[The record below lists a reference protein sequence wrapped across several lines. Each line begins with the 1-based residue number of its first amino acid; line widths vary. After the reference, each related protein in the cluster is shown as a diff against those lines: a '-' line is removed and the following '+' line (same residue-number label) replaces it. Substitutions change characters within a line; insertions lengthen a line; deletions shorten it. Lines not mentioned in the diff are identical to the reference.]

1 MRKKIVAGNW
11 KMNLNREAA
20 FQLIETIDSLKFSNN
35 LEVIIAPSSIYLES
49 FVGKVKN
56 INISSQDVSTN
67 DNGAYTGEF
76 SAAMLSSLNLKYSI
90 VGHSERRQYHKE
102 TDEMIFNKAKQLL
115 KSNMSPIY
123 CCGELLE
130 DRKSENHYKVV
141 ASQLQPLLDNLNS
154 DELEKFII
162 AYEPVWAIGTGLTA
176 KPSDAQ
182 NMHSYIRALIKKKF
196 SSSIADQI
204 SILYGGS
211 CKADNAKELFSMVD
225 VDGGLIGG
233 ASLDADSFSAIIN
246 SF

>member
-35 LEVIIAPSSIYLES
+35 VEVIIAPPSIYLES
-49 FVGKVKN
+49 FLGKVKN
-56 INISSQDVSTN
+56 FNISSQDVSAN

-76 SAAMLSSLNLKYSI
+76 SAAMLSSLSLKYSI
-90 VGHSERRQYHKE
+90 VGHSERRLYHGE
-102 TDEMIFNKAKQLL
+102 TEEMIFNKAKQLL

-130 DRKSENHYKVV
+130 DRKSENHFKVV

-182 NMHSYIRALIKKKF
+182 DMHSYIRALIKEKF

-204 SILYGGS
+204 SIIYGGS
-211 CKADNAKELFSMVD
+211 CKPDNAKELFSMED

>member
-11 KMNLNREAA
+11 KMNLNRKAA

-35 LEVIIAPSSIYLES
+35 VEVIIAPPSIYLES
-49 FVGKVKN
+49 FLGKVKN
-56 INISSQDVSTN
+56 FNISSQDVSAN

-76 SAAMLSSLNLKYSI
+76 SAAMLSSLSLKYSI
-90 VGHSERRQYHKE
+90 VGHSERRLYHGE
-102 TDEMIFNKAKQLL
+102 TEEMIFNKAKQLL

-130 DRKSENHYKVV
+130 DRKSENHFKVV

-182 NMHSYIRALIKKKF
+182 DMHSYIRALIKKKF

-211 CKADNAKELFSMVD
+211 CKPNNAKELFSMED

-246 SF
+246 SL

>member
-11 KMNLNREAA
+11 KMNLNRKAA

-35 LEVIIAPSSIYLES
+35 VEVIIAPPSIYLES
-49 FVGKVKN
+49 FLGKVKN
-56 INISSQDVSTN
+56 FNISSQDVSAN

-76 SAAMLSSLNLKYSI
+76 SAAMLSSLSLKYSI
-90 VGHSERRQYHKE
+90 VGHSERRLYHGE
-102 TDEMIFNKAKQLL
+102 TEEMIFNKAKQLL
-115 KSNMSPIY
+115 KSNISPIY

-130 DRKSENHYKVV
+130 DRKSENHFKVV

-182 NMHSYIRALIKKKF
+182 DMHSYIRALIKEKF

-211 CKADNAKELFSMVD
+211 CKPDNAKELFSMVD

>member
-11 KMNLNREAA
+11 KMNLNRKAA

-35 LEVIIAPSSIYLES
+35 VEVIIAPPSIYLES
-49 FVGKVKN
+49 FLGKVKN
-56 INISSQDVSTN
+56 FNISSQDVSAN

-76 SAAMLSSLNLKYSI
+76 SAAMLSSLSLKYSI
-90 VGHSERRQYHKE
+90 VGHSERRLYHGE
-102 TDEMIFNKAKQLL
+102 SDEIIFNKAKQLL

-130 DRKSENHYKVV
+130 DRKSENHFKVV

-182 NMHSYIRALIKKKF
+182 DMHSYIRALIKEKF

-211 CKADNAKELFSMVD
+211 CKPDNAKELFSMED

>member
-11 KMNLNREAA
+11 KMNLNRKAA

-35 LEVIIAPSSIYLES
+35 VEVIIAPPSIYLES
-49 FVGKVKN
+49 FLGKVKN
-56 INISSQDVSTN
+56 FNISSQDVSAN

-76 SAAMLSSLNLKYSI
+76 SAAMLSSLSLKYSI
-90 VGHSERRQYHKE
+90 VGHSERRLYHGE
-102 TDEMIFNKAKQLL
+102 TEEMIFNKAKQLL

-130 DRKSENHYKVV
+130 DRKSENHFKVV

-182 NMHSYIRALIKKKF
+182 DMHSYIRALIKEKF

-204 SILYGGS
+204 SIIYGGS
-211 CKADNAKELFSMVD
+211 CKPDNAKELFSMED

>member
-11 KMNLNREAA
+11 KMNLNRKAA

-35 LEVIIAPSSIYLES
+35 VEVIIAPPSIYLES
-49 FVGKVKN
+49 FLGKVKN
-56 INISSQDVSTN
+56 FNISSQDVSAN

-76 SAAMLSSLNLKYSI
+76 SAAMLSSLSLKYSI
-90 VGHSERRQYHKE
+90 VGHSERRLYHGE
-102 TDEMIFNKAKQLL
+102 TEEMIFNKAKQLL

-130 DRKSENHYKVV
+130 DRKSENHFKVV

-182 NMHSYIRALIKKKF
+182 DMHSYIRALIKKKF

-211 CKADNAKELFSMVD
+211 CKPNNAKELFSIED
-225 VDGGLIGG
+225 VDGGLICG

-246 SF
+246 SL

>member
-11 KMNLNREAA
+11 KMNLNRKAA

-35 LEVIIAPSSIYLES
+35 VEVIIAPPSIYLES
-49 FVGKVKN
+49 FLGKVKN
-56 INISSQDVSTN
+56 FNISSQDVSAN

-76 SAAMLSSLNLKYSI
+76 SAAMLSSLSLKYSI
-90 VGHSERRQYHKE
+90 VGHSERRLYHGE
-102 TDEMIFNKAKQLL
+102 TEEMIFNKAKQLL

-130 DRKSENHYKVV
+130 DRKSENHFKVV
-141 ASQLQPLLDNLNS
+141 TSQLQPLLDNLNS

-182 NMHSYIRALIKKKF
+182 DMHSYIRALIKEKF

-204 SILYGGS
+204 SIIYGGS
-211 CKADNAKELFSMVD
+211 CKPDNAKELFSMED

>member
-1 MRKKIVAGNW
+1 
-11 KMNLNREAA
+11 
-20 FQLIETIDSLKFSNN
+20 LKFSNN
-35 LEVIIAPSSIYLES
+35 VEVIIAPPSIYLES

-56 INISSQDVSTN
+56 FNISSQDVSAN

-76 SAAMLSSLNLKYSI
+76 SAAMLSSLSLKYSI
-90 VGHSERRQYHKE
+90 VGHSERRLYHGE
-102 TDEMIFNKAKQLL
+102 TEEMIFNKAKQLL

-130 DRKSENHYKVV
+130 DRKSENHFKVV

-182 NMHSYIRALIKKKF
+182 DMHSYIRALIKEKF

-204 SILYGGS
+204 SIIYGGS
-211 CKADNAKELFSMVD
+211 CKPDNAKELFSMED

>member
-11 KMNLNREAA
+11 KMNLNRKAA

-35 LEVIIAPSSIYLES
+35 VEVIIAPPSIYLES

-56 INISSQDVSTN
+56 FNISSQDVSAN

-76 SAAMLSSLNLKYSI
+76 SAAMLSSLSLKYSI
-90 VGHSERRQYHKE
+90 VGHSERRLYHGE
-102 TDEMIFNKAKQLL
+102 TEEMIFNKAKQLL

-182 NMHSYIRALIKKKF
+182 DMHSYIRALIKEKF

-204 SILYGGS
+204 SIIYGGS
-211 CKADNAKELFSMVD
+211 CKPDNAKELFSMED

>member
-211 CKADNAKELFSMVD
+211 CKPDNAKELFSMVD

>member
-11 KMNLNREAA
+11 KMNLNRKAA

-35 LEVIIAPSSIYLES
+35 VEVIIAPPSIYLES
-49 FVGKVKN
+49 FLGKVKN
-56 INISSQDVSTN
+56 FNISSQDVSAN

-76 SAAMLSSLNLKYSI
+76 SAAMLSSLSLKYSI
-90 VGHSERRQYHKE
+90 VGHSERRLYHGE
-102 TDEMIFNKAKQLL
+102 TEEMIFNKAKQLL

-123 CCGELLE
+123 RCGELLE
-130 DRKSENHYKVV
+130 DRKSENHFKVV

-182 NMHSYIRALIKKKF
+182 DMHSYIRALIKEKF

-204 SILYGGS
+204 SIIYGGS
-211 CKADNAKELFSMVD
+211 CKPDNAKELFSMED

>member
-11 KMNLNREAA
+11 KMNLNRKAA

-35 LEVIIAPSSIYLES
+35 VEVIIAPPSIYLES
-49 FVGKVKN
+49 FLGKVKN
-56 INISSQDVSTN
+56 FNISSQDVSAN

-76 SAAMLSSLNLKYSI
+76 SAAMLSSLSLKYSI
-90 VGHSERRQYHKE
+90 VGHSERRLYHGE
-102 TDEMIFNKAKQLL
+102 TEEMIFNKAKQLL

-130 DRKSENHYKVV
+130 DRKSENHFKVV

-182 NMHSYIRALIKKKF
+182 DMHSYIRALIKKKF
-196 SSSIADQI
+196 SSSISDQI

-211 CKADNAKELFSMVD
+211 CKPDNAKELFSMED

-233 ASLDADSFSAIIN
+233 ASLDANSFSAIIN

>member
-11 KMNLNREAA
+11 KMNLNQKAA

-35 LEVIIAPSSIYLES
+35 VEVIIAPPSIYLES
-49 FVGKVKN
+49 FLGKVKN
-56 INISSQDVSTN
+56 FNISSQDVSAN

-76 SAAMLSSLNLKYSI
+76 SAAMLSSLSLKYSI
-90 VGHSERRQYHKE
+90 VGHSERRLYHGE
-102 TDEMIFNKAKQLL
+102 TEEIIFNKAKQLL

-130 DRKSENHYKVV
+130 DRKSENHFKVV

-182 NMHSYIRALIKKKF
+182 DMHSYIRALIKEKF

-204 SILYGGS
+204 SIIYGGS
-211 CKADNAKELFSMVD
+211 CKPDNAKELFSMED

>member
-11 KMNLNREAA
+11 KMNLNRKAA

-35 LEVIIAPSSIYLES
+35 VEVIIAPPSIYLES
-49 FVGKVKN
+49 FLGKVKN
-56 INISSQDVSTN
+56 FNISSQDVSAN

-76 SAAMLSSLNLKYSI
+76 SAAMLSSLSLKYSI
-90 VGHSERRQYHKE
+90 VGHSERRLYHGE
-102 TDEMIFNKAKQLL
+102 TEEMIFNKAKQLL

-130 DRKSENHYKVV
+130 DRKSENHFKVV

-154 DELEKFII
+154 DELEKLII

-182 NMHSYIRALIKKKF
+182 DMHSYIRALIKEKF

-204 SILYGGS
+204 SIIYGGS
-211 CKADNAKELFSMVD
+211 CKPDNAKELFSMED

>member
-11 KMNLNREAA
+11 KMNLNRDAA

-35 LEVIIAPSSIYLES
+35 VEVIIAPPSIYLES

-56 INISSQDVSTN
+56 INMSSQDVSAN
-67 DNGAYTGEF
+67 DKGAYTGEF
-76 SAAMLSSLNLKYSI
+76 SAAMLSSISLKYSI
-90 VGHSERRQYHKE
+90 VGHSERRQYHGE
-102 TDEMIFNKAKQLL
+102 TDEIIFNKAKQLL
-115 KSNMSPIY
+115 KNNMSPIY

-130 DRKSENHYKVV
+130 DRKSENHFKVV
-141 ASQLQPLLDNLNS
+141 ALQLQPLLDNLNS
-154 DELEKFII
+154 DELEKLII

-182 NMHSYIRALIKKKF
+182 DMHSYIRALIKKKF

-211 CKADNAKELFSMVD
+211 CKPNNAKELFSMED

-246 SF
+246 SL

>member
-11 KMNLNREAA
+11 KMNLNRKAA

-35 LEVIIAPSSIYLES
+35 VEVIIAPPSIYLES
-49 FVGKVKN
+49 FLGKVKN
-56 INISSQDVSTN
+56 FNISSQDVSAH

-76 SAAMLSSLNLKYSI
+76 SAAMLSSLSLKYSI
-90 VGHSERRQYHKE
+90 VGHSERRLYHGE
-102 TDEMIFNKAKQLL
+102 TEEMIFNKAKQLL

-130 DRKSENHYKVV
+130 DRKSENHFKVV

-182 NMHSYIRALIKKKF
+182 DMHSYIRALIKEKF

-204 SILYGGS
+204 SIIYGGS
-211 CKADNAKELFSMVD
+211 CKPDNAKELFSMED

>member
-11 KMNLNREAA
+11 KMNLNRKAA

-35 LEVIIAPSSIYLES
+35 VEVIIAPPSIYLES
-49 FVGKVKN
+49 FLGKVKN
-56 INISSQDVSTN
+56 FNISSQDVSAN

-76 SAAMLSSLNLKYSI
+76 SAAMLSSLSLKYSI
-90 VGHSERRQYHKE
+90 VGHSERRLYHGE
-102 TDEMIFNKAKQLL
+102 TEEMIFNKAKQLL

-130 DRKSENHYKVV
+130 DRKSENHFKVV
-141 ASQLQPLLDNLNS
+141 ALQLQPLLDNLNS

-182 NMHSYIRALIKKKF
+182 DMHSYIRALIKEKF

-204 SILYGGS
+204 SIIYGGS
-211 CKADNAKELFSMVD
+211 CKPDNAKELFSMED

>member
-11 KMNLNREAA
+11 KMNLNRKAA

-35 LEVIIAPSSIYLES
+35 VEVIIAPPSIYLES
-49 FVGKVKN
+49 FLGKVKN
-56 INISSQDVSTN
+56 FNISSQDVSAN

-76 SAAMLSSLNLKYSI
+76 SAAMLSSLSLKYSI
-90 VGHSERRQYHKE
+90 VGHSERRLYHGE
-102 TDEMIFNKAKQLL
+102 TEEMIFNKAKQLL

-130 DRKSENHYKVV
+130 DRKSENHFKVV
-141 ASQLQPLLDNLNS
+141 ALQLQPLLDNLNS
-154 DELEKFII
+154 DELEKLII

-176 KPSDAQ
+176 KPSEAQ
-182 NMHSYIRALIKKKF
+182 DLHSYIRALIKEKF

-204 SILYGGS
+204 SIIYGGS
-211 CKADNAKELFSMVD
+211 CKPDNAKELFSMED

>member
-11 KMNLNREAA
+11 KMNLNRKAA

-35 LEVIIAPSSIYLES
+35 VEVIIAPPSIYLES
-49 FVGKVKN
+49 FLGKVKN
-56 INISSQDVSTN
+56 FNISSQDVSAN

-76 SAAMLSSLNLKYSI
+76 SAAMLSSLSLKYSI
-90 VGHSERRQYHKE
+90 VGHSERRLYHGE
-102 TDEMIFNKAKQLL
+102 TEEMIFNKAKQLL

-182 NMHSYIRALIKKKF
+182 DMHSYIRALIKEKF

-204 SILYGGS
+204 SIIYGGS
-211 CKADNAKELFSMVD
+211 CKPDNAKELFSMED

>member
-11 KMNLNREAA
+11 KMNLNQKAA

-35 LEVIIAPSSIYLES
+35 VEVIIAPPSIYLES
-49 FVGKVKN
+49 FLGKVKN
-56 INISSQDVSTN
+56 FNISSQDVSAN

-76 SAAMLSSLNLKYSI
+76 SAAMLSSLSLKYSI
-90 VGHSERRQYHKE
+90 VGHSERRLYHGE
-102 TDEMIFNKAKQLL
+102 SDEIIFNKAKQLL

-130 DRKSENHYKVV
+130 DRKSENHFKVV

-182 NMHSYIRALIKKKF
+182 DMHSYIRALIKEKF

-204 SILYGGS
+204 SIIYGGS
-211 CKADNAKELFSMVD
+211 CKPDNAKELFSMED

>member
-49 FVGKVKN
+49 LVGKVKN

>member
-11 KMNLNREAA
+11 KMNLNRKAA

-35 LEVIIAPSSIYLES
+35 VEVIIAPPSIYLES
-49 FVGKVKN
+49 FLGKVKN
-56 INISSQDVSTN
+56 FNISSQDVSAN

-76 SAAMLSSLNLKYSI
+76 SAAMLSSLSLKYSI
-90 VGHSERRQYHKE
+90 VGHSERRLYHGE
-102 TDEMIFNKAKQLL
+102 TEEMIFNKAKQLL

-130 DRKSENHYKVV
+130 DRKSENHFKVV

-154 DELEKFII
+154 DELEKLII

-182 NMHSYIRALIKKKF
+182 DMHSYIRALIKKKF

-211 CKADNAKELFSMVD
+211 CKPNNAKELFSMED

-246 SF
+246 SL

>member
-11 KMNLNREAA
+11 KMNLNRKAA

-35 LEVIIAPSSIYLES
+35 VEVIIAPPSIYLES
-49 FVGKVKN
+49 FLGKVKN
-56 INISSQDVSTN
+56 FNISSQDVSAN

-76 SAAMLSSLNLKYSI
+76 SAAMLSSLSLKYSI
-90 VGHSERRQYHKE
+90 VGHSERRLYHGE
-102 TDEMIFNKAKQLL
+102 SDEIIFNKAKQLL

-130 DRKSENHYKVV
+130 DRKSENHFKVV

-182 NMHSYIRALIKKKF
+182 DMHSYIRALIKEKF

-204 SILYGGS
+204 SIIYGGS
-211 CKADNAKELFSMVD
+211 CKPDNAKELFSMED

>member
-1 MRKKIVAGNW
+1 MRKNIVAGNW

-56 INISSQDVSTN
+56 INISSQDVSAN

-90 VGHSERRQYHKE
+90 VGHSERRQYHEE

-211 CKADNAKELFSMVD
+211 CKPDNAKELFSMVD

>member
-56 INISSQDVSTN
+56 INISSQDVSAN

>member
-11 KMNLNREAA
+11 KMNLNRKAA

-35 LEVIIAPSSIYLES
+35 VEVIIAPPSIYLES
-49 FVGKVKN
+49 FIGKVKN
-56 INISSQDVSTN
+56 FNISSQDVSAN

-76 SAAMLSSLNLKYSI
+76 SAAMLSSLSLKYSI
-90 VGHSERRQYHKE
+90 VGHSERRLYHVE

-130 DRKSENHYKVV
+130 DRKSENHFKVV
-141 ASQLQPLLDNLNS
+141 ALQLQPLLDNLNS
-154 DELEKFII
+154 DELEKLII

-182 NMHSYIRALIKKKF
+182 DMHSYILALIKKKF

-211 CKADNAKELFSMVD
+211 CKPNNAKELFSMED

-246 SF
+246 SL

>member
-1 MRKKIVAGNW
+1 
-11 KMNLNREAA
+11 
-20 FQLIETIDSLKFSNN
+20 
-35 LEVIIAPSSIYLES
+35 
-49 FVGKVKN
+49 
-56 INISSQDVSTN
+56 
-67 DNGAYTGEF
+67 
-76 SAAMLSSLNLKYSI
+76 MLSSLSLKYSI
-90 VGHSERRQYHKE
+90 VGHSERRLYHGE
-102 TDEMIFNKAKQLL
+102 TEEMIFNKAKQLL

-130 DRKSENHYKVV
+130 DRKSENHFKVV

-182 NMHSYIRALIKKKF
+182 DMHSYIRALIKEKF

-204 SILYGGS
+204 SIIYGGS
-211 CKADNAKELFSMVD
+211 CKPDNAKELFSMED

>member
-11 KMNLNREAA
+11 KMNLNRDAA
-20 FQLIETIDSLKFSNN
+20 FQLIETIDSLKFSKNV
-35 LEVIIAPSSIYLES
+35 EVIIAPPSIYLES

-56 INISSQDVSTN
+56 IKMSSQDVSAK

-76 SAAMLSSLNLKYSI
+76 SAAMLSSISLKYSI
-90 VGHSERRQYHKE
+90 VGHSERRQYHGE
-102 TDEMIFNKAKQLL
+102 TDEIIFNKAKQLL
-115 KSNMSPIY
+115 KNNMSPIY

-130 DRKSENHYKVV
+130 DRISENHFKVV
-141 ASQLQPLLDNLNS
+141 ALQLQPLLDNLNS
-154 DELEKFII
+154 DELEKLII

-182 NMHSYIRALIKKKF
+182 DMHSYIRALIKKKF

-211 CKADNAKELFSMVD
+211 CKPKNAKELFSMED

-246 SF
+246 SL

>member
-11 KMNLNREAA
+11 KMNLNRKAA

-35 LEVIIAPSSIYLES
+35 VEVIIAPPSIYLES
-49 FVGKVKN
+49 FIGKVKN
-56 INISSQDVSTN
+56 FNISSQDVSAN

-76 SAAMLSSLNLKYSI
+76 SAAMLSSLSLKYSI
-90 VGHSERRQYHKE
+90 VGHSERRLYHGE
-102 TDEMIFNKAKQLL
+102 TEEMIFNKAKQLL

-130 DRKSENHYKVV
+130 DRKSENHFKVV

-182 NMHSYIRALIKKKF
+182 DMHSYIRALIKEKF

-204 SILYGGS
+204 SIIYGGS
-211 CKADNAKELFSMVD
+211 CKPDNAKELFSMED

>member
-11 KMNLNREAA
+11 KMNLNQKAA

-35 LEVIIAPSSIYLES
+35 VEVIIAPPSIYLES
-49 FVGKVKN
+49 FLGKVKN
-56 INISSQDVSTN
+56 FNISSQDVSAN

-76 SAAMLSSLNLKYSI
+76 SAAMLSSLSLKYSI
-90 VGHSERRQYHKE
+90 VGHSERRLYHGE
-102 TDEMIFNKAKQLL
+102 TEEIIFNKAKQLL

-130 DRKSENHYKVV
+130 DRKSENHFKVV

-182 NMHSYIRALIKKKF
+182 DMHSYIRALIKEKF

-211 CKADNAKELFSMVD
+211 CKPDNAKELFSMED

>member
-11 KMNLNREAA
+11 KMNLNRKAA

-35 LEVIIAPSSIYLES
+35 VEVIIAPPSIYLES

-56 INISSQDVSTN
+56 FNISSQDVSAN

-76 SAAMLSSLNLKYSI
+76 SAAMLSSLSLKYSI
-90 VGHSERRQYHKE
+90 VGHSERRLYHGE
-102 TDEMIFNKAKQLL
+102 TEEMIFNKAKQLL

-130 DRKSENHYKVV
+130 DRKSENHFKVV

-182 NMHSYIRALIKKKF
+182 DMHSYIRALIKEKF

-204 SILYGGS
+204 SIIYGGS
-211 CKADNAKELFSMVD
+211 CKPDNAKELFSMED